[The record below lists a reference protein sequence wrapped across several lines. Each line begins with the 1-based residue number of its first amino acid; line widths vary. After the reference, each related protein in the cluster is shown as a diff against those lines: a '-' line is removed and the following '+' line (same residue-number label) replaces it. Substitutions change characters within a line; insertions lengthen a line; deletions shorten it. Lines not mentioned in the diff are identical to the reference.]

1 MNNFNFHRIVILIIG
16 VSLLSSFL
24 FGCAVDKGKVYVK
37 DGKSYGTTG
46 GLFKSEWDDYYLRGL
61 SYGEGEYWEDA
72 ARDFAVAIQKRDND
86 QRRAR
91 TYGMHFMDYFPHREL
106 GIVYFQRKEYS
117 KAILELEDSIE
128 SAPSAKGHYFLNK
141 ARAAKIEK
149 NQLDTAPPELHLEG
163 KSTQEITNTFTKI
176 VKGVA
181 KDDNFV
187 AGIQIGGRQVMVELA
202 ERYKVFSEEVPLK
215 EGDNIIHV
223 IATDLAGKSTE
234 KSLDIYCDRK
244 GPQIEIEELTAKD
257 GNVTIRGSATDDKG
271 LVSLRINNTP
281 WPITGKASGY
291 NFKMIVPDGKITV
304 VARDR
309 AGNVTRAIVREN
321 EFDLQKAASYPR
333 LADLS
338 SADLLTSGSMVV
350 SDAPGPMFV
359 STAAEPVDTEP
370 PYIRLEDLGPAQETY
385 DDMVLLEGKV
395 SDSSLLIYITVNG
408 EPVLNRKGWRIY
420 FSLLK
425 KLKKGENEFRI
436 VAADEHGN
444 KIDKTIK
451 ITRKVQKIRQIGSR
465 MSVAI
470 LPFEQKGESSN
481 IGEIVHDQMI
491 DSFLEQARF
500 NIVERKKID
509 AILRELKL
517 SSTELVNPDEAA
529 KLGKIVAAQSMLAG
543 SVIESPDSIEILG
556 RLIDTETATV
566 LASNDIFGEDKG
578 LGSIDN
584 LLDSLAFKFKKDF
597 PLVEG
602 ILLEVRDDE
611 VLIDI
616 GKKKLIKPNVRLI
629 CYREGPPIKHP
640 VTGRMLGSEPEIL
653 GKLKVEEVYDDFSK
667 AAVLDHALDMIASD
681 KVIVQ

>member
-1 MNNFNFHRIVILIIG
+1 MIRQIQNTFILG
-16 VSLLSSFL
+16 VLVL
-24 FGCAVDKGKVYVK
+24 FCLIASGCVEKQKSYVR
-37 DGKSYGTTG
+37 DGKEYGSTSG
-46 GLFKSEWDDYYLRGL
+46 SFRGRWWNYYERGRSFSDGRFYKEAMADFHKSIKG
-61 SYGEGEYWEDA
+61 
-72 ARDFAVAIQKRDND
+72 RDKD
-86 QRRAR
+86 QWRAR

-149 NQLDTAPPELHLEG
+149 NQLDTAPPELHLEE
-163 KSTQEITNTFTKI
+163 KSSQEITNTFTKI

-181 KDDNFV
+181 KDDNYV
-187 AGIQIGGRQVMVELA
+187 AGIQVGDRQVMVELA
-202 ERYKVFSEEVPLK
+202 ERQKIFTQEVPLT
-215 EGDNIIHV
+215 EGDNIIRV

-234 KSLDIYCDRK
+234 KSLNIYCDRR
-244 GPQIEIEELTAKD
+244 GPQIEIEELTTKD
-257 GNVTIRGSATDDKG
+257 DNVTIRGSATDDKG

-281 WPITGKASGY
+281 WPITGKAPGY
-291 NFKMIVPDGKITV
+291 NFKMTVPDGKITV
-304 VARDR
+304 VAKDR

-321 EFDLQKAASYPR
+321 EFDLEKAAGYPR
-333 LADLS
+333 LASLS
-338 SADLLTSGSMVV
+338 SAGLLTSGFKVV
-350 SDAPGPMFV
+350 SDAPGPMFA

-370 PYIRLEDLGPAQETY
+370 PYIRLESLGPEQETY
-385 DDMVLLEGKV
+385 DDMILLEGKV

-408 EPVLNRKGWRIY
+408 EPVLNRKGRRIY
-420 FSLLK
+420 FSILK
-425 KLKKGENEFRI
+425 KLETGENEFRL

-444 KIDKTIK
+444 KIGKTIK
-451 ITRKVQKIRQIGSR
+451 VTRKVHKIRQIGSR